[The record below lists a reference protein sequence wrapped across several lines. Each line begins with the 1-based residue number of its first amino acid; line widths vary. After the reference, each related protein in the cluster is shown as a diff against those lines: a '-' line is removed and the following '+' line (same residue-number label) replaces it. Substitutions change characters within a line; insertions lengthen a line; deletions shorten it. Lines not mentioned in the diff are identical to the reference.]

1 MAGDDLAFK
10 GTFGA
15 AIFFLLC
22 KNVEWEGW

>member
-15 AIFFLLC
+15 ATFFLLY
-22 KNVEWEGW
+22 KNVR